1 MSTTAKALAKLG
13 GVALGMR
20 VQIRSTKFQ
29 LFRME
34 KKRSFRGVVENIHR
48 GQVYVRWDDN
58 VQQRFG
64 RKNFWDILALEEA
77 TT

>member
-1 MSTTAKALAKLG
+1 MKTLAKLG
-13 GVALGMR
+13 AVAVGMR

-29 LFRME
+29 LIRME

-64 RKNFWDILALEEA
+64 RKNFWDTMALEEIA
-77 TT
+77 T